1 MQSNNLNILIIDE
14 RKELSL
20 KYKRLIEHKTSCT
33 TNIHHSSEKIFDYI
47 EKFEPDLIIISDST
61 KEPTYEICCQIRTN
75 VKNYRPVVV
84 ILSKSSHLDDKLANL
99 NHGADDFISEP
110 IENEEF
116 TARILAHI
124 RRSKEEGVNLITN
137 IASSKNLFRILKR
150 TLNSNNSWAAILV
163 DIDFAKQY
171 REIYGDLAANKMLQ
185 TYSAII
191 KTTLDERDILTHLDD
206 DNFVIIAP
214 PEQAQK
220 IANLLKFA
228 FDKVSNRFYTQE
240 DAQKGYISLFSD
252 ATAGRRIPLVSTS
265 IGIVSNEHRR
275 YATSQ
280 DILCL
285 LLTTHK
291 LAKAQAGSYIVQDTL
306 QLSGADAVNITAK
319 NKILIVEKDAAMAY
333 LISTTLEMQGY
344 QTQAISNYNDV
355 ITSIED
361 FAPDVII
368 LDASENNEGLEVC
381 SALKDNKAKIIVSSI
396 MHDKDLALDAGA
408 DLYLPKPYDILVLHS
423 WIKRFLEG

>member
-1 MQSNNLNILIIDE
+1 MQSNNLNILIVDE

-20 KYKRLIEHKTSCT
+20 KYKRLIEHKSTCT
-33 TNIHHSSEKIFDYI
+33 TNIIHSTEKIFDYI
-47 EKFEPDLIIISDST
+47 QKFEPDLIIISDSI
-61 KEPTYEICCQIRTN
+61 KVPTYELCCQIRTN
-75 VKNYRPVVV
+75 IKNYRPVVI

-99 NHGADDFISEP
+99 NCGADDFISEP

-116 TARILAHI
+116 TARILAHL
-124 RRSKEEGVNLITN
+124 RRSSEENLNLITN
-137 IASSKNLFRILKR
+137 IASSKSLLRILKR

-163 DIDFAKQY
+163 DIDYFKQY
-171 REIYGDLAANKMLQ
+171 REVYGDLAANKMLQ

-191 KTTLDERDILTHLDD
+191 KTTLNERDILTHLDE
-206 DNFVIIAP
+206 DNFVIITTS
-214 PEQAQK
+214 EQVQK

-252 ATAGRRIPLVSTS
+252 DTAGRRIPLVSTS
-265 IGIVSNEHRR
+265 IGIISNEHRR
-275 YATSQ
+275 YLTHQ

-291 LAKAQAGSYIVQDTL
+291 LAKAQVGSFIVQDTL
-306 QLSGADAVNITAK
+306 QLSGADAVNISPK
-319 NKILIVEKDAAMAY
+319 NKILIIEKDAAMAY

-344 QTQAISNYNDV
+344 QTQAISNYNEV
-355 ITSIED
+355 AILVKD
-361 FAPDVII
+361 FEPNVVI
-368 LDASENNEGLEVC
+368 LDASENNEGLAIC
-381 SALKDNKAKIIVSSI
+381 AQIKNSNAKIIVSSI

-423 WIKRFLEG
+423 WIKRFLAG

>member
-14 RKELSL
+14 RKELSF
-20 KYKRLIEHKTSCT
+20 KYKRLIEHKSACT
-33 TNIHHSSEKIFDYI
+33 INIQNTSEKIFDYI
-47 EKFEPDLIIISDST
+47 QKFEPDLIIISDSI
-61 KEPTYEICCQIRTN
+61 KEPTYEVCHQIRSN
-75 VKNYRPVVV
+75 VRNYRPVIV

-99 NHGADDFISEP
+99 NQGADDFISEP
-110 IENEEF
+110 IESEEF

-124 RRSKEEGVNLITN
+124 RRSAEEGVNIITQ

-150 TLNSNNSWAAILV
+150 TLNSNDNWAAILV
-163 DIDFAKQY
+163 DIDYLKPY

-191 KTTLDERDILTHLDD
+191 KTTLDERDILTHLDE
-206 DNFVIIAP
+206 DNFVVITT

-252 ATAGRRIPLVSTS
+252 LTAGRRIPLVSTS

-275 YATSQ
+275 YGTSQ

-285 LLTTHK
+285 LLATHK

-306 QLSGADAVNITAK
+306 QLAGTDAINISPK
-319 NKILIVEKDAAMAY
+319 NKILIIEKDAAMAY

-344 QTQAISNYNDV
+344 QTHAISNYDKVAQNM
-355 ITSIED
+355 TD
-361 FAPDVII
+361 FEPDIVI
-368 LDASENNEGLEVC
+368 LDASENNEGLTVC
-381 SALKDNKAKIIVSSI
+381 SSMRGSKAKIIVSSI
-396 MHDKDLALDAGA
+396 MHDKDLALEAGA

-423 WIKRFLEG
+423 WIKRFLED